1 MALSWNEIKYRAISF
16 SNEWAGTSNEEAE
29 AKSFI
34 EAFFEVFG
42 ISRRRV
48 ATFEHRVKKLDEHD
62 GYIDL
67 LWKGNILIEMK
78 SRGKNLDKA
87 FEQAKDYT
95 YGLKQYELPNY
106 ILVSDFENFRLYDL
120 ENNKETHFLLKDFVS
135 NIQLFG
141 FIAGYQK
148 RVFNEEDPVN
158 IKAAYLMGKLHDA
171 LKDAGYAGHELEK
184 YLVRLLFCLFADDTT
199 IFEAGI
205 FQEYILNKTHEDGTD
220 LGLHLAQ
227 IFQILNSP
235 NDKRQK
241 TLDESLNAFPYINGQ
256 LFEEQL
262 SFASFN
268 TKMRNTLLE
277 CCVLD
282 WSKISPAIFGS
293 MFQSVMN
300 PVERRNLGA
309 HYTSEKNIL
318 KLIKPLFLDDLWKEY
333 ETVKNNHAKLK
344 DFQKEIANLRFLD
357 PACGCGNF
365 LIISYREIRLLEI
378 EIIKQRLFYHMKLR
392 KEVAA
397 EADINIKQ
405 IVMCDV
411 DMFYGMEYEEF
422 PAQIAQLAMWL
433 IDHQMNQIISSEF
446 GKYFARIPLKKAA
459 NIVHGNA
466 LQMNWE
472 NLIARNTINIIAE
485 NTTVIVEE
493 PETEYKTITIQTN
506 NLTIIDERNKEPIL
520 IDVKNTFDFII
531 GNPPFIGKQMKTD
544 SQKADMEKVF
554 AGYKGVGVLDYVT
567 AWYLKAAKLIQGTNT
582 KVAFVSTNSIVQGEQ
597 AGLLWNILFNQ
608 YNIKIHFAH
617 QTFKWNNEARGNAAV
632 HCVIVGFANFDTNN
646 KSIFEYED
654 SKGDAKEIK
663 VKNISPYL
671 TDGNDVILLKRSS
684 NICKMPVMNYGSMPN
699 DGGFLLLNE
708 AEKEEIISKQPLSE
722 KYIRKFV
729 MGEEL
734 INSIPRYCIWI
745 DDYSPNELKN
755 ATLILERINKVKN
768 NRLSSNRQTTRELS
782 SMPYRFGEVRQPK
795 ENYIAFPRVSS
806 QSRKYIPITILD
818 KSTIAGDKVYTIE
831 TGGLYHFGVLMSEMH
846 MVWMRLTCGRMK
858 SDYSYSNTITYNN
871 FPWPLNPNEKQINAI
886 ETAAQKVLDAR
897 AEYPESS
904 LADLYGSLMPPI
916 LVKAHNE
923 LDKAVDLAYRPQ
935 VFANDTK
942 RIAFLF
948 ELYER
953 YTAGIFIKEKKQ
965 KSKK

>member
-1 MALSWNEIKYRAISF
+1 
-16 SNEWAGTSNEEAE
+16 
-29 AKSFI
+29 
-34 EAFFEVFG
+34 
-42 ISRRRV
+42 
-48 ATFEHRVKKLDEHD
+48 
-62 GYIDL
+62 
-67 LWKGNILIEMK
+67 
-78 SRGKNLDKA
+78 
-87 FEQAKDYT
+87 
-95 YGLKQYELPNY
+95 
-106 ILVSDFENFRLYDL
+106 
-120 ENNKETHFLLKDFVS
+120 
-135 NIQLFG
+135 
-141 FIAGYQK
+141 
-148 RVFNEEDPVN
+148 
-158 IKAAYLMGKLHDA
+158 MGKLHDA

-493 PETEYKTITIQTN
+493 PETEYKTVTIQTN
-506 NLTIIDERNKEPIL
+506 NLTIIDERNKESIL

-544 SQKADMEKVF
+544 LQKADMEKVF

-671 TDGNDVILLKRSS
+671 TDGNDVVVIARTKP
-684 NICKMPVMNYGSMPN
+684 ICNVPAMIYGN
-699 DGGFLLLNE
+699 KIVDGGHYLFTTQEMDEFISLEPKSNSLFKQILSGDEFING
-708 AEKEEIISKQPLSE
+708 KSRWVLYLKDVDHQEIIKMKLVMDRVMKVKKFRESSSKEQTRNLAD
-722 KYIRKFV
+722 F
-729 MGEEL
+729 
-734 INSIPRYCIWI
+734 
-745 DDYSPNELKN
+745 
-755 ATLILERINKVKN
+755 ATLFAE
-768 NRLSSNRQTTRELS
+768 
-782 SMPYRFGEVRQPK
+782 PRQPK
-795 ENYIAFPRVSS
+795 SSFLLFPRTTSEN
-806 QSRKYIPITILD
+806 RKYIPIGFFTKDYIVND
-818 KSTIAGDKVYTIE
+818 SCIALPEATN
-831 TGGLYHFGVLMSEMH
+831 YHFGMLSSLMH
-846 MVWMRLTCGRMK
+846 MSWVKYTCGRLK
-858 SDYSYSNTITYNN
+858 SDLRYSNTIVYNN

-897 AEYPESS
+897 VEYPESS

-923 LDKAVDLAYRPQ
+923 LDKAVDLAYRTQ
-935 VFANDTK
+935 IFTNDTK

-953 YTAGIFIKEKKQ
+953 YTAGIFIKEKT
-965 KSKK
+965 KKLKRNTK